1 MACHWTRA
9 LRMAKTRV
17 MVEIRRRLEAW
28 ITPRAH
34 KGNPDANAT
43 LRAVLDAG
51 GSGLALLD
59 AEEALVA
66 WNPEFAAITGP
77 SLPLRPGIRLVAL
90 IAPDM
95 RETLN
100 TLLSAGHRLRVTLAG
115 AEATGVE
122 IERRPVRGADG
133 GSVLRM
139 TRQALAPPED
149 DEQAAAA
156 RLRAVGALA
165 GGIAHDFNNLLTAI
179 AGSAE
184 AALSRA
190 PGSDAA
196 AELRQVMESAG
207 RGAALVKQLLAF
219 ARQQALLPRVVALNA
234 AVGGMAELLGRL
246 LGSRVRLHVALEDP
260 GRRVKIDPTQLDQV
274 IMNLALNA
282 RDAMPE
288 GGALT
293 IRTSHAVVLRPEPIG
308 NEILP
313 AGRWAMLEVSDSGA
327 GIPAEVVPRIFEPFF
342 TTRRDQGG
350 TGLGLSTVH
359 GIVRQSGGFIA
370 VESKRDQGTTFRIWL
385 PRHDGPADPELPAS
399 FPAPPP
405 AAAPAVREP
414 AAQGMAPGMNVQLVL
429 LVEDEVPL
437 LRLAERALKR
447 AGFDVMSAGS
457 AEEALEM
464 LDAGGPQP
472 LALVSDVVMPGLD
485 GLQLAARLRA
495 RDPDLPVLLMSGY
508 AEAALGRD
516 LSAERLRLLPK
527 PYSLSDLVREVRSI
541 LPALPTKVS

>member
-1 MACHWTRA
+1 M
-9 LRMAKTRV
+9 
-17 MVEIRRRLEAW
+17 
-28 ITPRAH
+28 
-34 KGNPDANAT
+34 
-43 LRAVLDAG
+43 
-51 GSGLALLD
+51 S
-59 AEEALVA
+59 
-66 WNPEFAAITGP
+66 
-77 SLPLRPGIRLVAL
+77 
-90 IAPDM
+90 
-95 RETLN
+95 
-100 TLLSAGHRLRVTLAG
+100 
-115 AEATGVE
+115 
-122 IERRPVRGADG
+122 
-133 GSVLRM
+133 
-139 TRQALAPPED
+139 RQALAPPED

-190 PGSDAA
+190 PGNDAA

-219 ARQQALLPRVVALNA
+219 ARQQALRPRVVALNA

-246 LGSRVRLHVALEDP
+246 LGSRVRLNVALEDP

-293 IRTSHAVVLRPEPIG
+293 IRTGHAVVLRPEPIG

-313 AGRWAMLEVSDSGA
+313 AGRWAMLEVVDSGA

-370 VESKRDQGTTFRIWL
+370 VESKCGQGPGHGTTFRIWL
-385 PRHDGPADPELPAS
+385 PRHDGPADPELPISLLAI
-399 FPAPPP
+399 PAV
-405 AAAPAVREP
+405 AAPAEASLAP
-414 AAQGMAPGMNVQLVL
+414 AAPAPGMGRQLVL

-464 LDAGGPQP
+464 LDGGGLQPQ
-472 LALVSDVVMPGLD
+472 ALVSDVVMPGLD
-485 GLQLAARLRA
+485 GLQLATRLRA
-495 RDPDLPVLLMSGY
+495 RDPDLPVLLVSGY
-508 AEAALGRD
+508 AEAALERD
-516 LSAERLRLLPK
+516 LSAERLRLLSK
-527 PYSLSDLVREVRSI
+527 PYSLSDLVSELRSI
-541 LPALPTKVS
+541 LPPLPTKVS